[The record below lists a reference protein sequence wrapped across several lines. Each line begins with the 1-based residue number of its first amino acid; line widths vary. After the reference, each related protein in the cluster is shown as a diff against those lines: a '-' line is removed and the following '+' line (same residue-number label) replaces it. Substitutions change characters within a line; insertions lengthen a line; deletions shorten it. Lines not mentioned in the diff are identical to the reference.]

1 MAWQCSINY
10 VVSRINVGACDKD
23 RKLPSLAF
31 GLSNIENRQ
40 EPYIPR
46 DYLVDPWHIFVLCVG
61 NIIISI
67 MTFENCE
74 V

>member
-31 GLSNIENRQ
+31 GLSNTEN
-40 EPYIPR
+40 
-46 DYLVDPWHIFVLCVG
+46 
-61 NIIISI
+61 
-67 MTFENCE
+67 
-74 V
+74 